1 MLAGE
6 HLWPSAQLL
15 LFFMSVAAIV
25 PLAILLSKATESV
38 AERTGDAAGGL
49 LNATLGNLTEFV
61 IAITALA
68 SGDHTLVKASIAGA
82 IVTNTLF
89 MLGGC
94 FLIGG
99 LKTHTQEFNRSN
111 ARFQGALLFLAV
123 IALMTPTLVGGE
135 KADPAMLDRLSLGL
149 AAILLLMY
157 GLGMLFS
164 LATHKGVFAGEEHD
178 LAPAAWPLAPSLVVL
193 AVATVFVAL
202 VSEVFVGA
210 VEEAANAL
218 GLSKAFVGF
227 IVVALVGASAEMAT
241 AFAAARKNRLDLS
254 ISIALGSAA
263 QIALF
268 VAPSLVIISYFVGPR
283 PMNLHFWPGVVAMIL
298 LSTVTVVFLTNA
310 GRSAWFFGA
319 MILAIYAIFAWA
331 LFLLPV

>member
-1 MLAGE
+1 MFVVE
-6 HLWPSAQLL
+6 HLWPRAQLV
-15 LFFMSVAAIV
+15 LFFLSVAAIV

-38 AERTGDAAGGL
+38 AERTGDSVGGL

-61 IAITALA
+61 IAFTALK
-68 SGDHTLVKASIAGA
+68 SGDYMLVKASIAGA

-89 MLGGC
+89 MLGGS

-99 LKTHTQEFNRSN
+99 LKSHIQEFNRSN
-111 ARFQGALLFLAV
+111 ARFQASLLFLAV
-123 IALMTPTLVGGE
+123 VALLTPSLVGE
-135 KADPAMLDRLSLGL
+135 KAGEGLLDQLSLGL
-149 AAILLLMY
+149 AVILLFAY
-157 GLGMLFS
+157 GLGMVFS
-164 LATHKGVFAGEEHD
+164 LWTHRGVFAGESHEAGHGG
-178 LAPAAWPLAPSLVVL
+178 WPLSFSLGVL
-193 AVATVFVAL
+193 AGATVLVAL
-202 VSEVFVGA
+202 VSEIFVGS
-210 VEEAANAL
+210 VEEAADRL

-268 VAPSLVIISYFVGPR
+268 VAPSLVILSYFIGPK
-283 PMNLHFWPGVVAMIL
+283 PMNLHFWPSAVAMIL
-298 LSTVTVVFLTNA
+298 MATMTVILLTNG
-310 GRSAWFFGA
+310 GRSAWFIGA